1 MKKFNKIVMIIL
13 FLIFCMMAVL
23 VYFGLTGSFDAAVYK
38 FVIGFK
44 SDVLTKVLLFIT
56 DFASVKGIVALC
68 AISLIGLFWK
78 YYKSLFLLLNVIVS
92 TIFNVVIKNIM
103 MVPRPNIL
111 RLTEETGY
119 SFPSGHSMA
128 SVAFYGFVIY
138 LILSSEMNKYLKI
151 VLSTLLVILILVIGF
166 SRIYLGVHNVSDVI
180 AGHAISTGLL
190 LADIMILKK
199 RGLVK

>member
-13 FLIFCMMAVL
+13 FLMFCLMAVL
-23 VYFGLTGSFDAAVYK
+23 VHFGLTCSFDAAVYK

-44 SDVLTKVLLFIT
+44 SDWLTKMLLFIT

-78 YYKSLFLLLNVIVS
+78 YYKSLLLVLNVIVS

-138 LILSSEMNKYLKI
+138 LILSSDMNKYLKI
-151 VLSTLLVILILVIGF
+151 VLSSLLVILILVIGF
-166 SRIYLGVHNVSDVI
+166 SRVYLGVHNASDVI
-180 AGHAISTGLL
+180 AGHAISIGLL